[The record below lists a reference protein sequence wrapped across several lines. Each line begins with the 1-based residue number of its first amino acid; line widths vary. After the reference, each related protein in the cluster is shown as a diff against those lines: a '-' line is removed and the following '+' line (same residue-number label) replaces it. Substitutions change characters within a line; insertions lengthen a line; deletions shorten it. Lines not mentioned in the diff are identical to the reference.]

1 MGKTR
6 NVRANRILTG
16 MFDAQRQ
23 LGGPRRKWTDTGG
36 INVKETAWQKV
47 EWVQLT
53 KDMEEWRSLVNTE
66 IRFWFSQCSRNFW
79 TR

>member
-23 LGGPRRKWTDTGG
+23 LGGPKRK
-36 INVKETAWQKV
+36 
-47 EWVQLT
+47 
-53 KDMEEWRSLVNTE
+53 
-66 IRFWFSQCSRNFW
+66 
-79 TR
+79 

>member
-23 LGGPRRKWTDTGG
+23 LGGWRRKWTDTGG
-36 INVKETAWQKV
+36 MNVKERV
-47 EWVQLT
+47 
-53 KDMEEWRSLVNTE
+53 
-66 IRFWFSQCSRNFW
+66 
-79 TR
+79 